1 MLYTIGPKELIAV
14 DLVESEEQRNTAEE
28 TDCAKV

>member
-1 MLYTIGPKELIAV
+1 MLYTLGPRELIAEG
-14 DLVESEEQRNTAEE
+14 LVGSDKQSNTVEE

>member
-1 MLYTIGPKELIAV
+1 MLYTLGPKELIAEG
-14 DLVESEEQRNTAEE
+14 LVGSEEQRNTVEE